1 MNPGSGRR
9 AWRRPWLLR
18 LRGDEPRLRVLRD
31 RDHQNRRIVITAI
44 VITGIGAS

>member
-1 MNPGSGRR
+1 
-9 AWRRPWLLR
+9 
-18 LRGDEPRLRVLRD
+18 LRVLRD